1 MEGTDRR
8 LQISGKADLK
18 VGLYAL
24 LTCAQIYFLVAV
36 SLVPLAVSVIVL
48 PLTLPV

>member
-1 MEGTDRR
+1 
-8 LQISGKADLK
+8 LQIGGKADLK
-18 VGLYAL
+18 VGLYQLLTCSQL

-36 SLVPLAVSVIVL
+36 SLVPLAVSVIML